1 MTRQADGPAPPAV
14 PAVGARSWWL
24 QEALR
29 ADPGEVCPAL
39 AGETTAD
46 VCVVGG
52 GFAGLWTAYELG
64 ERDPGLGIALV
75 EADIVGAGG
84 SGANGG
90 FFSPSWAQLSSL
102 CASLGE
108 EGGVA
113 YAAALAAMVDELDGW
128 IARHGARV
136 DHWHEGILYA
146 RAGDWQP
153 GPDEETFRLLE
164 RHGYADRLRRVDAA
178 AARAVADSPR
188 FIGGVVTPDL
198 TVLQPGKLAR
208 ELRRVLLERGV
219 RIFEHTPMVRVE
231 NGRRP
236 RVVTP
241 GGAVSAGGV
250 VLAHGA
256 WAARERHFRRAFA
269 VCTDFMVVTEPIPEL
284 IERIGWTSHMGVAD
298 LREMLYYLR
307 RTADDRIA
315 IGGGAMG
322 IVCGARIRG
331 RALTSPRLAEAA
343 AHGLLWLFPQLEGV
357 RFDAAWSGPMDITGP
372 ALPFFESAPGGRVH
386 AGLGFSGH
394 GLTGTRL
401 GGKILASLVLGADDE
416 WSRMAVVG
424 PPLAQ
429 LPPEPLRWPLV
440 QSVSL
445 AYEASDRAH
454 EQGRA
459 IRACCRAPS
468 SPATAAT
475 ARSTAPPDGSEAAPP
490 AGEKRGEDRNLIR
503 WVSSLSRYLSTK
515 EMLVSDTCTADRITE
530 ATRRLDVALSTLNA
544 AFARDVGVSVPE
556 LLALENLESDGG
568 LGPSELARRLQLSTG
583 AVTALVDRLE
593 ASGHAARAAHPS
605 DRRRIVVTRTAKAS
619 DALATEAAPLEHEI
633 RRLAEGLSDDEREVV
648 ARFLDAFISIVERAA
663 AEACAS

>member
-1 MTRQADGPAPPAV
+1 MMREDEMRRHRDGDDVRPQV
-14 PAVGARSWWL
+14 PTVGARSWWL

-39 AGETTAD
+39 TGEVTAD

-52 GFAGLWTAYELG
+52 GFAGLWTAYELH
-64 ERDPGLGIALV
+64 ERDPELGIVLV

-90 FFSPSWAQLSSL
+90 FFSPSWTQLSSL

-128 IARHGARV
+128 IARHDARV
-136 DHWHEGILYA
+136 DAWHEGILYA
-146 RAGDWQP
+146 RAGEWQP

-164 RHGYADRLRRVDAA
+164 RHGHADRLRRVDADE
-178 AARAVADSPR
+178 ARGIADSPR

-198 TVLQPGKLAR
+198 TVLQPGKLVR

-219 RIFEHTPMVRVE
+219 RICECTPMVRVE
-231 NGRRP
+231 AGRRP
-236 RVVTP
+236 RVVTAA
-241 GGAVSAGGV
+241 AVVNAGNV
-250 VLAHGA
+250 VLTQGA

-284 IERIGWTSHMGVAD
+284 IQEIGWTSHRGVAD

-322 IVCGARIRG
+322 IVFDARIRG
-331 RALTSPRLAEAA
+331 RVLTSPRLVEAA
-343 AHGLLWLFPQLEGV
+343 AHGLTWLFPRLEDV
-357 RFDAAWSGPMDITGP
+357 RFDAAWSAPMDITGP
-372 ALPFFESAPGGRVH
+372 ALPFFESAPGGNVH

-394 GLTGTRL
+394 GLTSTRL
-401 GGKILASLVLGADDE
+401 GGKILASLALRADDE
-416 WSRMAVVG
+416 WSRLPVVG
-424 PPLAQ
+424 PPLVQ

-454 EQGRA
+454 EHGRRPGLLP
-459 IRACCRAPS
+459 RAVI
-468 SPATAAT
+468 
-475 ARSTAPPDGSEAAPP
+475 
-490 AGEKRGEDRNLIR
+490 AGYG
-503 WVSSLSRYLSTK
+503 RYG
-515 EMLVSDTCTADRITE
+515 
-530 ATRRLDVALSTLNA
+530 ALNSA
-544 AFARDVGVSVPE
+544 
-556 LLALENLESDGG
+556 
-568 LGPSELARRLQLSTG
+568 TG
-583 AVTALVDRLE
+583 AG
-593 ASGHAARAAHPS
+593 S
-605 DRRRIVVTRTAKAS
+605 
-619 DALATEAAPLEHEI
+619 
-633 RRLAEGLSDDEREVV
+633 
-648 ARFLDAFISIVERAA
+648 
-663 AEACAS
+663 